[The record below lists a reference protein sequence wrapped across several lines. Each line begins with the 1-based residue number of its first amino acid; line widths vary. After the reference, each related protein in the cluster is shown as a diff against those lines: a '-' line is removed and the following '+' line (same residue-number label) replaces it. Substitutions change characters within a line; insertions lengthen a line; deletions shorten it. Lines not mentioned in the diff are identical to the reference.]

1 MISIVLLIMTLFIH
15 YAKAKMPI
23 MFNDHIFVIN
33 DSLNYDQEIAYNSI
47 LVGDKRKANLDDY
60 VIYTDRFYQT
70 KLGLVSDI
78 SNDEVVIRSGSGYV
92 YLSDYYVI
100 SNVSPVIGNIF
111 VIITQNIWLAYLLI
125 ISLLFISQSFIKEK

>member
-1 MISIVLLIMTLFIH
+1 MHFV
-15 YAKAKMPI
+15 KGKMPI
-23 MFNDHIFVIN
+23 KFNDHIFVVN
-33 DSLNYDQEIAYNSI
+33 DSLNYDQELAYNSF
-47 LVGDKRKANLDDY
+47 LVGDKREAKLDDY

-78 SNDEVVIRSGSGYV
+78 SSDEVVIRSGSGYV
-92 YLSDYYVI
+92 YLSDYYVV
-100 SNVSPVIGNIF
+100 SNVSPVLGNIF